1 MASAA
6 PSLSCFTSAP
16 AWHVLLML
24 LCDMLRERLLRESAG
39 LAALLRSASAFA
51 ASLLRLALKREQDAA
66 VAAAGRVAGA

>member
-1 MASAA
+1 
-6 PSLSCFTSAP
+6 
-16 AWHVLLML
+16 ML